1 MKLTRIL
8 PLASILSLAAAGS
21 AFATGTAFTDTGT
34 VTMGTPSMGVKPSK
48 NVTVTYNPSTA
59 TVPSGNGALAYSI
72 ASYHASGSKSYGSS
86 SGDTKIFAT
95 DGTGST
101 GVTSPE
107 TAGASANFGSGWTA
121 L

>member
-8 PLASILSLAAAGS
+8 PVASILSLVGAAS
-21 AFATGTAFTDTGT
+21 AFATSFTDSGT
-34 VTMGTPSMGVKPSK
+34 VTTGTPSMGVKPSK
-48 NVTVTYNPSTA
+48 NVTVTYNPSSA
-59 TVPSGNGALAYSI
+59 KVPSGNGALAYSI
-72 ASYHASGSKSYGSS
+72 ASFHASGSKSYASS
-86 SGDTKIFAT
+86 SGDTKIFAQ

-107 TAGASANFGSGWTA
+107 SASSSADFSSGWTP

>member
-1 MKLTRIL
+1 MKISRIL
-8 PLASILSLAAAGS
+8 PLASILSLVAAGS
-21 AFATGTAFTDTGT
+21 AFAGTAFTDTGT

-48 NVTVTYNPSTA
+48 NVTVTYNASTA

-86 SGDTKIFAT
+86 SGDTKIFAQ

-101 GVTSPE
+101 GVASPE